1 MGVKEEDLFDRS
13 FVLNL
18 CTLTTKNT
26 NPFSLDRKIFDIKDC
41 EMISIFWEECNEPS
55 FYKHICQPKNFLY
68 LNGKNVIYA
77 KVAQI
82 VMDYIEKDENNFD
95 KLKNKLI
102 EKKKNFNLFTRA
114 PTPKN
119 IVLSKNEE

>member
-41 EMISIFWEECNEPS
+41 EMINMF
-55 FYKHICQPKNFLY
+55 
-68 LNGKNVIYA
+68 
-77 KVAQI
+77 
-82 VMDYIEKDENNFD
+82 
-95 KLKNKLI
+95 
-102 EKKKNFNLFTRA
+102 
-114 PTPKN
+114 
-119 IVLSKNEE
+119 